1 MNDINK
7 NVISTVN
14 RQLYPYHR
22 LDDIKA
28 VKLQAGYIVLAV
40 LCNKYDTSN
49 VSGINIYANLLDMK
63 VYLEAE
69 MDFWSLNKEEIN
81 VFSDL
86 LLLFDEFEI
95 SRINDDKLKLQF
107 VIEEAIIE
115 TL

>member
-28 VKLQAGYIVLAV
+28 VKLQAGYTVLAV

-49 VSGINIYANLLDMK
+49 VCSINIYANLLDMK

-69 MDFWSLNKEEIN
+69 MDFWSLNEEEIN
-81 VFSDL
+81 AFSDL

-95 SRINDDKLKLQF
+95 SKINSEKLKLQF

>member
-28 VKLQAGYIVLAV
+28 VKLQAGYTVLAV

-49 VSGINIYANLLDMK
+49 VCSINIYANLLDMK

-69 MDFWSLNKEEIN
+69 MDFWSLNEEEIN
-81 VFSDL
+81 AFSDL
-86 LLLFDEFEI
+86 LLLFVYRLGKELVSLCKNKLIQLRKI
-95 SRINDDKLKLQF
+95 S
-107 VIEEAIIE
+107 
-115 TL
+115 

>member
-7 NVISTVN
+7 NVILAVN
-14 RQLYPYHR
+14 GQLYPYHR
-22 LDDIKA
+22 LDDIQA

-49 VSGINIYANLLDMK
+49 VCSINIYANLLDMK

-69 MDFWSLNKEEIN
+69 IDFWSLNEEEIN

-95 SRINDDKLKLQF
+95 SRINSDKLKLQF
-107 VIEEAIIE
+107 VIEEAIVE
-115 TL
+115 SL

>member
-28 VKLQAGYIVLAV
+28 VKLQAGYTVLAV

-49 VSGINIYANLLDMK
+49 VCSINIYANLLDMK

-86 LLLFDEFEI
+86 ILLFDELG
-95 SRINDDKLKLQF
+95 INIMSNDKLKLQF